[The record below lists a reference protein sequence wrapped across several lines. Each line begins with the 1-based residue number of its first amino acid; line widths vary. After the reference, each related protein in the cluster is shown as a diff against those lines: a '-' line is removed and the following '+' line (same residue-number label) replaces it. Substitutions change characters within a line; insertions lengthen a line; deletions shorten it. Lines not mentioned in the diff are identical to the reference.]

1 MSETSSRL
9 LELLSLLQAR
19 RDWPGG
25 ELAERL
31 GVTRRT
37 IRRDVERL
45 RELGYPIE
53 SIAGPA
59 GGYRLAAG
67 SEMPPLLLEDDEAVA
82 IAVGLRSAAG
92 AAVEGIEEASVR
104 ALVKLEQVLPSRLR
118 PRLRALQ
125 SATTIPVGGPTVDPK
140 CLTILGSASRDNER
154 VRFAYEDREGNRS
167 RRDADPHSLVNSGRR
182 WYVVAWDL
190 GRDDWRS
197 FRVDRISRPAP
208 TGVRFTPRKLP
219 AKDAGEFVK
228 RSISKMPVRYEAVL
242 VLYAPAD
249 EVAKRFSGNWGKLE
263 PIDERSCEW
272 RSGDDD
278 LDWLA
283 VRCLMLGVDFEVRE
297 PPELAEHIALFGERA
312 SRASGRSR

>member
-19 RDWPGG
+19 RDWPGA
-25 ELAERL
+25 ELADRL

-37 IRRDVERL
+37 VRRDIERL

-59 GGYRLAAG
+59 GGYRLGAG
-67 SEMPPLLLEDDEAVA
+67 SEMPPLLLEDDEAIA

-92 AAVEGIEEASVR
+92 AAVEGIEESSVR

-125 SATTIPVGGPTVDPK
+125 SAETIPVGGPTVDPK
-140 CLTILGSASRDNER
+140 CLTILGGACRDNER
-154 VRFAYEDREGNRS
+154 VRFAYSDREGNET
-167 RRDADPHSLVNSGRR
+167 RRDAEPHSLVNSGRR
-182 WYVVAWDL
+182 WYVVCWDL
-190 GRDDWRS
+190 GREDWRS
-197 FRVDRISRPAP
+197 FRVDRISRPAL
-208 TGVRFTPRKLP
+208 TGVRFTPRELP

-228 RSISKMPVRYEAVL
+228 RSISSMPVRYEAVL
-242 VLYAPAD
+242 VLHAPA
-249 EVAKRFSGNWGKLE
+249 EELSKRFRGNWGKLE
-263 PIDERSCEW
+263 PIDDRSCEW

-283 VRCLMLGVDFEVRE
+283 MRCLMLGVDFEVRE
-297 PPELAEHIALFGERA
+297 PPELAERMTALAERA
-312 SRASGRSR
+312 ARAAARG